1 MSGYSRSCS
10 RADSSILL
18 VAQCAAALSMMLPV
32 RQAAGRRGLQPRRTT
47 NMPFGF
53 LLRVGFYTSASLRK
67 RTISKSS
74 RQVRLVPKGD
84 IRIAADLF
92 DHLVGAAG
100 KGQRNGNAERLGGLE
115 VDDQLD
121 FRGLHDREVSR
132 LLAFE
137 NAPGVQTGQT
147 VRLRNAA
154 SVAHKTARGGELA
167 QKINCWYAVAEGEC
181 AELRGMAT
189 EPRIGAGDHQRG
201 CSQLRRRRESR
212 FEVGFGARVDYV
224 KPHAE
229 CIGYGL

>member
-1 MSGYSRSCS
+1 
-10 RADSSILL
+10 
-18 VAQCAAALSMMLPV
+18 ML
-32 RQAAGRRGLQPRRTT
+32 
-47 NMPFGF
+47 
-53 LLRVGFYTSASLRK
+53 
-67 RTISKSS
+67 
-74 RQVRLVPKGD
+74 RQVQSDRSNPWMAP
-84 IRIAADLF
+84 IRCRFDQTAVWHSDAARGPSTPSF

-100 KGQRNGNAERLGGLE
+100 QGQRDSDAERAGGFE

-121 FRGLHDREVSR
+121 FCGLHDREVSR

-137 NAPGVQTGQT
+137 NAPGVETGQT